1 MSRPVLSSEADRALR
16 ADASLCG
23 LLLEAVSTR
32 LSQAREDFAASARAA
47 ALNTVNA
54 PRAAYTLGRLSV
66 LEELERDL
74 ASLGA

>member
-1 MSRPVLSSEADRALR
+1 MSRPVLSSELDRALR
-16 ADASLCG
+16 ADALMAR
-23 LLLEAVSTR
+23 LLLDTVSTR
-32 LSQAREDFAASARAA
+32 LSQAREDFGASARAA
-47 ALNTVNA
+47 ALNPANA

>member
-32 LSQAREDFAASARAA
+32 LSQAREDFDASARAA

>member
-1 MSRPVLSSEADRALR
+1 MSRPVLSSELDRALR
-16 ADASLCG
+16 ADALLSR

-32 LSQAREDFAASARAA
+32 LSQAKEDFCASARAA
-47 ALNTVNA
+47 ALNPANA

>member
-1 MSRPVLSSEADRALR
+1 MSRPVLSSELDRALR
-16 ADASLCG
+16 ADALMAK
-23 LLLEAVSTR
+23 LLLDAVSTR
-32 LSQAREDFAASARAA
+32 LSQAKEDFDASARAA
-47 ALNTVNA
+47 ALNMVNA

>member
-16 ADASLCG
+16 ADALMSK

-32 LSQAREDFAASARAA
+32 RSQAQEDFEASSRAA
-47 ALNTVNA
+47 ALNPVNA

-74 ASLGA
+74 ISLGA

>member
-1 MSRPVLSSEADRALR
+1 MSRPVLSSELDRALR
-16 ADASLCG
+16 ADALMAK
-23 LLLEAVSTR
+23 LLLDTVSTR
-32 LSQAREDFAASARAA
+32 LSQAREDFEASSRAA
-47 ALNTVNA
+47 ALNPANA

>member
-1 MSRPVLSSEADRALR
+1 MSRPVLSSELDRALR
-16 ADASLCG
+16 ADALMAK
-23 LLLEAVSTR
+23 LLLDTVSTR
-32 LSQAREDFAASARAA
+32 LSQAREDFGASARAA
-47 ALNTVNA
+47 ALNPANA

>member
-1 MSRPVLSSEADRALR
+1 MSRPVLGSELDRALR
-16 ADASLCG
+16 ADALMSK

-32 LSQAREDFAASARAA
+32 RSQAQEDFDASARAA

>member
-1 MSRPVLSSEADRALR
+1 MSRPVLSSELDRALR
-16 ADASLCG
+16 ADALMAK
-23 LLLEAVSTR
+23 LLLDAVSTR
-32 LSQAREDFAASARAA
+32 LSQAKEDVAASARAA
-47 ALNTVNA
+47 ARNTVPA

>member
-1 MSRPVLSSEADRALR
+1 MSRPVLSSELDRALR

-32 LSQAREDFAASARAA
+32 LSQAREDFDASARAA

-74 ASLGA
+74 TSLGA

>member
-1 MSRPVLSSEADRALR
+1 MSRPVLSSELDRALR
-16 ADASLCG
+16 ADALMAR
-23 LLLEAVSTR
+23 LLLDTVSTR
-32 LSQAREDFAASARAA
+32 LSQAREDFEASSRAA
-47 ALNTVNA
+47 ALNPANA

>member
-1 MSRPVLSSEADRALR
+1 MSRPVLSIELDRALR
-16 ADASLCG
+16 ADALMAK
-23 LLLEAVSTR
+23 LLLDAVSTR
-32 LSQAREDFAASARAA
+32 LSQAKEDFDVSARAA

>member
-1 MSRPVLSSEADRALR
+1 MSRLVLSSELDRALR
-16 ADASLCG
+16 ADALMAR
-23 LLLEAVSTR
+23 LLLDTVSTR
-32 LSQAREDFAASARAA
+32 LSQAREDFGASARAA
-47 ALNTVNA
+47 ALNPANA

>member
-16 ADASLCG
+16 ADASLRG
-23 LLLEAVSTR
+23 LLLDAVSAR
-32 LSQAREDFAASARAA
+32 LSQAKEDFEASSRAS

-74 ASLGA
+74 IALGA

>member
-1 MSRPVLSSEADRALR
+1 MSRPVLSSELDRALR
-16 ADASLCG
+16 ADALMSR

-32 LSQAREDFAASARAA
+32 LSQAKEDFEASSRAA
-47 ALNTVNA
+47 ALNPANA

>member
-1 MSRPVLSSEADRALR
+1 MSRPVLSSELDRALR
-16 ADASLCG
+16 ADALMAK
-23 LLLEAVSTR
+23 LLLDAVSTR
-32 LSQAREDFAASARAA
+32 LSQAKEDFDASARAA
-47 ALNTVNA
+47 ALNPVNA

>member
-1 MSRPVLSSEADRALR
+1 MSRPVLSSELDRALR
-16 ADASLCG
+16 ADALMAK
-23 LLLEAVSTR
+23 LLLDAVSTR
-32 LSQAREDFAASARAA
+32 LLQAKEDFDASARAA

>member
-1 MSRPVLSSEADRALR
+1 MSRPALSSELDRALR
-16 ADASLCG
+16 ADALMSK
-23 LLLEAVSTR
+23 LLLEAVSAR
-32 LSQAREDFAASARAA
+32 RSQAQEDFDASARAA

-74 ASLGA
+74 ISLGA

>member
-1 MSRPVLSSEADRALR
+1 MSRHVLGSELDRALR
-16 ADASLCG
+16 ADASLRG
-23 LLLEAVSTR
+23 LLLDAVSAR
-32 LSQAREDFAASARAA
+32 LSQAREDFDASARAA

>member
-1 MSRPVLSSEADRALR
+1 MSRAVLGSELDRALR
-16 ADASLCG
+16 ADALMAK
-23 LLLEAVSTR
+23 LLLDTVSTR
-32 LSQAREDFAASARAA
+32 LSQAREDFGASARAA
-47 ALNTVNA
+47 ALNPANA

>member
-1 MSRPVLSSEADRALR
+1 MSRPVLSSELDRALR
-16 ADASLCG
+16 ADALMAR
-23 LLLEAVSTR
+23 LLLDTVSTR
-32 LSQAREDFAASARAA
+32 LSQAKEDFEASSRAA
-47 ALNTVNA
+47 ALNPANA